1 MHDLQAPLPSV
12 FVANLL
18 DRDPS
23 TKFSD
28 NADAS
33 AFIVANAIRDL
44 GGQPITEPSPEANLV
59 IARMMAAE
67 TIWNVTRS
75 EQPTSLNWYTRS
87 IENMIGVAALLHPEI
102 KDDVSAAEH
111 RCGRFRN
118 AREAQTV
125 FFAAIAI
132 TSQNNKVNENM
143 RYALEQYRNFIEK
156 GSFSVDRIYGA
167 NGAAIKFNLDR
178 FNMLYDLAG
187 KDLTRVHRLL
197 TMRMRMA
204 DLKSVAAKYGMKI
217 TGSELADEMVF
228 GSIIFG
234 PKIGNGFFQNLIGN
248 HSPVTIDLWF
258 MRTWGRY
265 TGSLVRG
272 DVADGALEK
281 LEKGIRKSMRS
292 PEMRALMEDAG
303 VAIDPA
309 SVRTMNS
316 QSLFAYARSLRL
328 FWEGIRRAYVAGKVK
343 DDMSAKSRKV
353 KRSNQDAS
361 NLKQSLG
368 WPLAAE
374 SIADSLGYPV
384 DSPRSASHRRWI
396 REVVSLALAI
406 LDRRGYRMTAA
417 DMQATLWYPE
427 KEIYGALTGRSPEL
441 MNTSYD
447 EAMIRI
453 AKHEGYDDDKITEAL
468 RSDFNGRRTGRAV
481 PEADQRGFQSERIRL
496 FG

>member
-18 DRDPS
+18 ERAPS
-23 TKFSD
+23 SDFSD
-28 NADAS
+28 NSDAS
-33 AFIVANAIRDL
+33 AFIVANAISDL
-44 GGQPITEPSPEANLV
+44 GGKPITEPSPEANLV

-75 EQPTSLNWYTRS
+75 EQPTSLNWYTQS
-87 IENMIGVAALLHPEI
+87 IENMIGVSALLHPEI
-102 KDDVSAAEH
+102 NDDRAAADH
-111 RCGRFRN
+111 PCGRFRN

-143 RYALEQYRNFIEK
+143 RYALEQYRHFIET
-156 GSFSVDRIYGA
+156 GAFSVDRIYGA
-167 NGAAIKFNLDR
+167 NGAAIKHNLDR

-204 DLKSVAAKYGMKI
+204 DLKSVAAKYGIKV
-217 TGSELADEMVF
+217 TGSELADEMVY

-234 PKIGNGFFQNLIGN
+234 PKVGNGFFQNLIGN

-272 DVADGALEK
+272 DIVDGALEK

-292 PEMRALMEDAG
+292 PEMRGLMENAG
-303 VAIDPA
+303 VAVDAA
-309 SVRTMNS
+309 SLRTMDS
-316 QSLFAYARSLRL
+316 QSLFVYARNLRL

-353 KRSNQDAS
+353 KRSNEDAS
-361 NLKQSLG
+361 NLKQNLG

-374 SIADSLGYPV
+374 SIAHSLGYPV
-384 DSPRSASHRRWI
+384 DSPKSAGQRKWI
-396 REVVSLALAI
+396 REVVSLALDI
-406 LDRRGYRMTAA
+406 LERRGYRMTAA

-427 KEIYGALTGRSPEL
+427 KLIYGALTGRSPEL

-453 AKHEGYDDDKITEAL
+453 AKNEGFDDDDISQAL
-468 RSDFNGRRTGRAV
+468 RADNNGRRTGRAV
-481 PEADQRGFQSERIRL
+481 PEADQRRFEAERARL

>member
-18 DRDPS
+18 ERAPS
-23 TKFSD
+23 SAFSD

-33 AFIVANAIRDL
+33 AFIVANAINDL
-44 GGQPITEPSPEANLV
+44 GGKPITEPSPEANLV

-75 EQPTSLNWYTRS
+75 DQATSLNWYTRS

-102 KDDVSAAEH
+102 KGDGAAAGH
-111 RCGRFRN
+111 ASGRFRN

-143 RYALEQYRNFIEK
+143 RYALEQYRHFIAT

-167 NGAAIKFNLDR
+167 NGAAIKHNLDR
-178 FNMLYDLAG
+178 FNMLYELAG

-197 TMRMRMA
+197 TMKMRMA

-217 TGSELADEMVF
+217 TGSELSDEMVY
-228 GSIIFG
+228 GSIVFG
-234 PKIGNGFFQNLIGN
+234 PKVGNGFFQNLIGN

-272 DVADGALEK
+272 DIVDGALDK
-281 LEKGIRKSMRS
+281 LEKGVRKSMRS
-292 PEMRALMEDAG
+292 PEMRKLMEDAG

-309 SVRTMNS
+309 SLRTMDS
-316 QSLFAYARSLRL
+316 QALFSYARTLRL

-353 KRSNQDAS
+353 TRSNEAAS
-361 NLKQSLG
+361 TLKQNLG

-374 SIADSLGYPV
+374 SIAHSLGYPV
-384 DSPRSASHRRWI
+384 DSPKSASHRKWI
-396 REVVSLALAI
+396 REVVSLALDI
-406 LDRRGYRMTAA
+406 LERQGYRMTAA

-427 KEIYGALTGRSPEL
+427 KELYGALTGRSPEL

-453 AKHEGYDDDKITEAL
+453 AKNEGYDDDDITQAL
-468 RSDFNGRRTGRAV
+468 HSDSNGRRTGRAV
-481 PEADQRGFQSERIRL
+481 PEADQRRFEAERVRL

>member
-1 MHDLQAPLPSV
+1 MHDLKVPLPSV
-12 FVANLL
+12 FVATLL
-18 DRDPS
+18 EQGAPS
-23 TKFSD
+23 SFSD

-33 AFIVANAIRDL
+33 AYIVSNALSDL
-44 GGQPITEPSPEANLV
+44 GGKAITEPSPEANLV

-87 IENMIGVAALLHPEI
+87 IEDMIGVAALMHPEI
-102 KDDVSAAEH
+102 KDDFMAAKH
-111 RCGRFRN
+111 PSGLFRN

-132 TSQNNKVNENM
+132 TSQNNKVHDNM
-143 RYALEQYRNFIEK
+143 KYALHEYRRFAST
-156 GSFSVDRIYGA
+156 GAFSVDRTYGA

-178 FNMLYDLAG
+178 FNTLYELAG

-197 TMRMRMA
+197 TMKIRMA
-204 DLKSVAAKYGMKI
+204 DLKSVAAKYGMKV
-217 TGSELADEMVF
+217 TGSELSDEMVW

-234 PKIGNGFFQNLIGN
+234 PKVGNGFFQNLIGN
-248 HSPVTIDLWF
+248 HAPVTIDLWF

-272 DVADGALEK
+272 ELVDGSLDRLER
-281 LEKGIRKSMRS
+281 GVRKSMRL
-292 PEMRALMEDAG
+292 PEMRKIMEEAG
-303 VAIDPA
+303 VMVDPA
-309 SVRTMNS
+309 SLRTMDR
-316 QSLFAYARSLRL
+316 QTLFSYSRSMLL

-343 DDMSAKSRKV
+343 DDMTTKSRLV
-353 KRSNQDAS
+353 ARSNEAAS
-361 NLKQSLG
+361 NLKRSLG

-374 SIADSLGYPV
+374 SIAHALGYPV
-384 DSPRSASHRRWI
+384 DSPKSAGNRKWI
-396 REVVSLALAI
+396 REVVSLALDI
-406 LDRRGYRMTAA
+406 LERHGYRLTAA
-417 DMQATLWYPE
+417 DLQATLWYPE
-427 KEIYGALTGRSPEL
+427 KEIYGVLTGRSPEL

-453 AKHEGYDDDKITEAL
+453 AKDEGYNDDDISQAL
-468 RSDFNGRRTGRAV
+468 RADGNGRRTGRAV
-481 PEADQRGFQSERIRL
+481 STADQRGFKGEPVRL